1 MGSLIQSGCSTS
13 AGTDA
18 HVGAL
23 WSVPVTVT
31 GHCGVTL
38 LGIAAGLVIWAGGIM
53 PAYALNTGSPLQ
65 VLFTYR
71 QASLYDQNVV

>member
-18 HVGAL
+18 HVGAP